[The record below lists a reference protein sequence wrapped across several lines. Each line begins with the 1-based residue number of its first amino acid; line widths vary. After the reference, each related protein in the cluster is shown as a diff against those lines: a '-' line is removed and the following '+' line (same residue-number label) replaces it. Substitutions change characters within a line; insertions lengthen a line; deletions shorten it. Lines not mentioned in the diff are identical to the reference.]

1 MGTRHGLYST
11 QVKNEVYEVKILVFV
26 DRTSWS
32 VGHRFGKI
40 FASLWFCQLGFEA
53 AAGNS
58 TLTGRQGTGKGR
70 GGVDDDYPFFELKAD
85 NFLKNNMLLEFYSCF
100 SHRLSLKSILGGLPI
115 AALEHSGN

>member
-1 MGTRHGLYST
+1 MDLPLCRFEIRTYSRSVRSDLPPKYHSGSAFSEKMGTRHGLYST

-58 TLTGRQGTGKGR
+58 TLTRRQRTGKGR
-70 GGVDDDYPFFELKAD
+70 GG
-85 NFLKNNMLLEFYSCF
+85 
-100 SHRLSLKSILGGLPI
+100 R
-115 AALEHSGN
+115 